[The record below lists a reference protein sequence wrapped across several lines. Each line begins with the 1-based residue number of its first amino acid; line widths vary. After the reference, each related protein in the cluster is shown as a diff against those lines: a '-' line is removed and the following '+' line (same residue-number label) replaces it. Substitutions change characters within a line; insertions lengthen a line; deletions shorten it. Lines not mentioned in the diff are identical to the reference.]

1 MEKNNTLVIWDSDI
15 HWSSEN
21 NQILL
26 WSSYESSEVDGLYS
40 ISEIV
45 EKNANQL
52 RSKYLSII
60 YELGEVKI
68 NGKSVIEHLE
78 IRPDFSYWWMS
89 QLGAKDTLIELSP
102 IDNII
107 KLIACKDWLEKKNYS
122 SIFNPSIISNV
133 SMVFLYTGS

>member
-45 EKNANQL
+45 EKTL
-52 RSKYLSII
+52 YLSPRNHQN
-60 YELGEVKI
+60 ELCKKLLKYDNVCFFR
-68 NGKSVIEHLE
+68 SV
-78 IRPDFSYWWMS
+78 PASKTWF
-89 QLGAKDTLIELSP
+89 
-102 IDNII
+102 
-107 KLIACKDWLEKKNYS
+107 
-122 SIFNPSIISNV
+122 
-133 SMVFLYTGS
+133 